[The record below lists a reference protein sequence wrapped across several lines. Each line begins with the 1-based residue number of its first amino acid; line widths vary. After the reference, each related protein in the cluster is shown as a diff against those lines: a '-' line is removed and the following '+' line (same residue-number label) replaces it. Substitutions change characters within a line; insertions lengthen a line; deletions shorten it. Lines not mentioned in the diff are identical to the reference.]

1 MFSLDSL
8 TEKPRSRESAGPH
21 RPIADTVTLLDTL
34 RMAIVRGD
42 LQPGRRLVEL
52 DLAAELLDRLRY
64 KSVRYQFRV
73 ALLPGRPAIGGK
85 EHLAV
90 IEAVTSGS
98 PDLAEHTMRE
108 HLTSV
113 ISALRQLS
121 DLGLLAG
128 QFDGAV
134 PHGV

>member
-1 MFSLDSL
+1 M
-8 TEKPRSRESAGPH
+8 
-21 RPIADTVTLLDTL
+21 LDTL

-42 LQPGRRLVEL
+42 LQPGRRLAEL

-73 ALLPGRPAIGGK
+73 ALLPGRPAIGVK

-98 PDLAEHTMRE
+98 PDLAEHTTRE